1 MSEDTLVWV
10 CIGGV
15 ALLAVVVIVLAN
27 YLSTLSDQRRADRMM
42 KAKQEG
48 KYDKNNKYFGD
59 QGGWETDEYTDTTN
73 APPK

>member
-1 MSEDTLVWV
+1 MSEDAVVWL

-15 ALLAVVVIVLAN
+15 LVVVVLIIVLSN
-27 YLSTLSDQRRADRMM
+27 YLNGRANQRRADRMM
-42 KAKQEG
+42 KEKAEG
-48 KYDKNNKYFGD
+48 KYEPGKKYFGD